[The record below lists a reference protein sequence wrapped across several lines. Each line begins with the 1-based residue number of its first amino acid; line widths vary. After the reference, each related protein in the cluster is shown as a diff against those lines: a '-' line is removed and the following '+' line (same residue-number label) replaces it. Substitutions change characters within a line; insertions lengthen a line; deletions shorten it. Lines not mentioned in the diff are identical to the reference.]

1 MSAQPNVHQDI
12 LSRAAS
18 RWVRWGIPAFWLG
31 WGVLYTVGVLTR
43 DPRVTTGGPW
53 HWIVPALVVVMA
65 LRWLRQPA
73 RWAQVYDAGDALLV
87 EHQGRRQRIDLRDLR
102 AVEPAWLIPPVR
114 LALQVQAGDAPVIFL
129 PARGR
134 SAELLA
140 TDLMTRA
147 DARRVTTGAA

>member
-1 MSAQPNVHQDI
+1 MSTQAGARDGI

-31 WGVLYTVGVLTR
+31 WVVLYTVGVLTR
-43 DPRVTTGGPW
+43 DPTVPTGGPW
-53 HWIVPALVVVMA
+53 HWIVPALVVAMA

-87 EHQGRRQRIDLRDLR
+87 ERQGQRQRIDLRELR

-114 LALQVQAGDAPVIFL
+114 LALRVHAANAPVIFL
-129 PARGR
+129 PARGQ
-134 SAELLA
+134 APELLA
-140 TDLMTRA
+140 AGLMARA
-147 DARRVTTGAA
+147 DARRATTGTP

>member
-1 MSAQPNVHQDI
+1 
-12 LSRAAS
+12 
-18 RWVRWGIPAFWLG
+18 
-31 WGVLYTVGVLTR
+31 
-43 DPRVTTGGPW
+43 
-53 HWIVPALVVVMA
+53 VPALVVVMA

-140 TDLMTRA
+140 TDLMARA